1 MHVGHPETL
10 PEPECP
16 EPEVRTD
23 PGAKWEKPHLWRLR
37 PLPAYPQSSSTEMEL
52 NPLLLPG
59 PGWGLWVGAW
69 DTDILGSSSSGQEAH
84 EGATR
89 QTAHSSQIGFPHLA
103 GLSYRMGMNEEQK
116 CTETAPRRQVSVA
129 H

>member
-37 PLPAYPQSSSTEMEL
+37 PLPAYTQSSSTEMEVS
-52 NPLLLPG
+52 PFLLPG
-59 PGWGLWVGAW
+59 PGPEQAV
-69 DTDILGSSSSGQEAH
+69 
-84 EGATR
+84 
-89 QTAHSSQIGFPHLA
+89 
-103 GLSYRMGMNEEQK
+103 RMGDSLPSLQPTPWAGMNATIFLELPHPQ
-116 CTETAPRRQVSVA
+116 CSLRAVASLQADSLAPDCHEHPLLGQMTIQTLFS
-129 H
+129 